1 MEANI
6 KTIKEFIEKY
16 RMSRRTYYRRLK
28 RGQVP
33 AGVKIGRTV
42 FIEAHDE
49 DEWLR
54 TVRGVSRGR
63 EERGPI

>member
-1 MEANI
+1 
-6 KTIKEFIEKY
+6 
-16 RMSRRTYYRRLK
+16 MSRRTYYRRLK